1 MKYKKNTQEPSGS
14 GTRGRSGSS
23 ERRTRGRSG
32 SSERRTQRSPER
44 RRTSGT
50 PERRRTRR
58 TSSDMPKYLY
68 QIDMPEDLREAL
80 RVSNFIY
87 FYNLITN
94 NIYLFY
100 K

>member
-14 GTRGRSGSS
+14 GTRGRLGSL
-23 ERRTRGRSG
+23 ERRTRERSG

-68 QIDMPEDLREAL
+68 QIDMLEDLRKAL
-80 RVSNFIY
+80 RVSNFLFI
-87 FYNLITN
+87 FTN

>member
-23 ERRTRGRSG
+23 ERRTRGRLG
-32 SSERRTQRSPER
+32 SSERRTRRSPER

-50 PERRRTRR
+50 SEGRRTRRTTEGRRTRR

-68 QIDMPEDLREAL
+68 QIDMLEDLQEAL
-80 RVSNFIY
+80 RVSNF
-87 FYNLITN
+87 
-94 NIYLFY
+94 LFIFTI
-100 K
+100 